1 MGEMI
6 AFSISGLGTTSY
18 PCMQMKLSSTLTLYT
33 KINSI
38 VPFQIVIA
46 GKFIINLSTIMES
59 PRDWGRTLMDLRDE
73 NEHLRQGIANDDP
86 QNKPGQ

>member
-1 MGEMI
+1 
-6 AFSISGLGTTSY
+6 
-18 PCMQMKLSSTLTLYT
+18 
-33 KINSI
+33 
-38 VPFQIVIA
+38 
-46 GKFIINLSTIMES
+46 MES